1 MIAYTQACVQRS
13 EDTCRCPFPPSNVMC
28 PLDRTQVA
36 RLVST
41 PHLTPDFFL
50 VPLFYSSLKYKGF
63 VIYRWWFL
71 SGYWIWFVLCG
82 PVYPVWWR

>member
-13 EDTCRCPFPPSNVMC
+13 EDTCRCPFPPSSVMC

-71 SGYWIWFVLCG
+71 SG
-82 PVYPVWWR
+82 